1 MTSRVMGVAW
11 MLGAAV
17 CLGTASI
24 HVRADAPA
32 GTLRV
37 GLPLMPDTLDPARS
51 DNMVTG
57 NVMAGIYDALYT
69 LDPLARPPVIVPLA
83 ATALPEVS
91 ADYRTFTIAVRR
103 GIFFTPHPAFGGKPR
118 ELTAADFAYSIR
130 RILDPKLRSPALF
143 LLENKIEGLDAL
155 AARARSENRAI
166 DYAAPVAGLVVVD
179 RQTLRIHLNAP
190 DPIFPFLLASPNLGA
205 IAQEVVEAEG
215 NAYGQR
221 PIGTGAYLVAEFTP
235 GQRLVLRRNPGYRA
249 RHWEDLLTPASRA
262 AHASHPMRGR
272 KLPGFE
278 RVEFSYT
285 PEASPELLALQRGE
299 LDLIMVFERELVIS
313 GGKLKPELAAR
324 GLKLARDPS
333 PTVLLSFFS
342 MKDPT
347 LGGNGNDRI
356 ALRRAI
362 QMAID
367 DSEYIRVLESGD
379 ATVREQVVPPGI
391 EGHIDAYRSPNAFN
405 PAAANALLDRFGY
418 KRGRDGYR
426 RMPDGSAL
434 VVTSLIGTSSTARKG
449 AEFTK
454 RMLDRIGVRTAFEA
468 APGAERLKRMNN
480 CRFGMATMDWGLDI
494 PDGTNPMA
502 MFYSKAI
509 GAANMSC
516 YVDPE
521 FDAAYEKALVTPPG
535 PARLELFRTMQA
547 RLDAYAPMRPRPVG
561 DTLLLKR
568 GSLLGPFGTVSDW
581 LQLVS
586 LAPGP

>member
-1 MTSRVMGVAW
+1 
-11 MLGAAV
+11 
-17 CLGTASI
+17 
-24 HVRADAPA
+24 
-32 GTLRV
+32 
-37 GLPLMPDTLDPARS
+37 
-51 DNMVTG
+51 
-57 NVMAGIYDALYT
+57 MAGIYDTLYA
-69 LDPLARPPVIVPLA
+69 LDPLARPPAIVPLA
-83 ATALPEVS
+83 AASLPEVS
-91 ADYRTFTIAVRR
+91 ADYRTFTIAVRP

-179 RQTLRIHLNAP
+179 RQTLRIRLNAP
-190 DPIFPFLLASPNLGA
+190 DPIFAFLLASPNLGA
-205 IAQEVVEAEG
+205 IAHEVVEAEG

-221 PIGTGAYLVAEFTP
+221 PIGTGAFLVAEFTP
-235 GQRLVLRRNPGYRA
+235 GQRLVLRRNPDYRT

-262 AHASHPMRGR
+262 ANAAHPMRGR

-278 RVEFSYT
+278 RVEFSFT
-285 PEASPELLALQRGE
+285 PEASPELLALVRGE
-299 LDLIMVFERELVIS
+299 LDLIMVFERELVIN

-324 GLKLARDPS
+324 GLKLVRDPS

-362 QMAID
+362 QMAFD
-367 DSEYIRVLESGD
+367 DNEYIRVLEAGN

-391 EGHIDAYRSPNAFN
+391 EGHIDAYRNPNAFN

-418 KRGRDGYR
+418 KRGADGYR

-454 RMLDRIGVRTAFEA
+454 RMLDRIGVRTAFECGA
-468 APGAERLKRMNN
+468 GSRAPETDEQLPLRHGDDGLGARHSGRHQ
-480 CRFGMATMDWGLDI
+480 
-494 PDGTNPMA
+494 PDGDVLRQVDRDHQHELLRRPRIRCRVRA
-502 MFYSKAI
+502 
-509 GAANMSC
+509 GAGH
-516 YVDPE
+516 
-521 FDAAYEKALVTPPG
+521 AAGTGAP
-535 PARLELFRTMQA
+535 ELFRTMQA

-581 LQLVS
+581 LQVVT

>member
-1 MTSRVMGVAW
+1 MTSRAMSVAW

-17 CLGTASI
+17 LLGSASI
-24 HVRADAPA
+24 GVRADALA

-37 GLPLMPDTLDPARS
+37 GLPLMPETLDPARS

-57 NVMAGIYDALYT
+57 MVTAGIYDTLYT

-83 ATALPEVS
+83 AASLPGVS
-91 ADYRTFTIAVRR
+91 ADYRTFTIQVRP

-118 ELTAADFAYSIR
+118 ELTAEDFAYAIR

-179 RQTLRIHLNAP
+179 RQTLRIRLNAP
-190 DPIFPFLLASPNLGA
+190 DPIFAFLLASPNLGA
-205 IAQEVVEAEG
+205 IAHEVVGAEG

-221 PIGTGAYLVAEFTP
+221 PIGTGAYQVAEFTP
-235 GQRLVLRRNPGYRA
+235 GQRLVLRRNPGYRT

-272 KLPGFE
+272 KLPGFD

-285 PEASPELLALQRGE
+285 PEAAPELLALERGE
-299 LDLIMVFERELVIS
+299 LDLIMVFERELVIVA
-313 GGKLKPELAAR
+313 GRLRPELAAR
-324 GLKLARDPS
+324 GLKLVRDAS
-333 PTVLLSFFS
+333 PMVLLSFFS

-367 DSEYIRVLESGD
+367 DAEYISVLEAGN
-379 ATVREQVVPPGI
+379 ATARQQVVPPGI
-391 EGHIDAYRSPNAFN
+391 EGHIDGYRNPNTFN

-418 KRGRDGYR
+418 QRGTDGYR

-434 VVTSLIGTSSTARKG
+434 VVTSLIGTSTTARKG

-454 RMLDRIGVRTAFEA
+454 RMLDRIGLRTAFETV
-468 APGAERLKRMNN
+468 PGAERLKRMNN

-521 FDAAYEKALVTPPG
+521 FDAAYEKALITAPG
-535 PARLELFRTMQA
+535 PARLELFRTMQS

-568 GSLLGPFGTVSDW
+568 GHLLGPYGTVSDW
-581 LQLVS
+581 LQLVT